1 MTRRIGSRYTVTR
14 VIGRGTCGTVWAG
27 RGPDGA
33 VAIKLLHDD
42 LTADQTLI
50 ARFVQER
57 TVLTSLRHPRIVG
70 VRDLVVDGNDLALVM
85 DLISGSD
92 LRERLERR
100 GPLAPAEAV
109 SVCRDIADA
118 LAAAHARGVV
128 HRDVKPENVL
138 LDESGV
144 ARLTDFGIAR
154 LVDGPRRTRA
164 TRIVGTPD
172 YLAPEV
178 IEGCPPTP
186 AVDVYALA
194 TVLFELLTGWS
205 PFGGGHPG
213 AVLRRHV
220 TEPAPRVPGMPKGP
234 GDLLERCLAK
244 SPAVRLSAAE
254 FSAQLAACLPALAG
268 LPPLRIASPR
278 GDRPF
283 TDPDVMT
290 HAGAVPLVASAAD
303 ALGDDARVT
312 HVNLIRAIREPLG
325 PDRPAAESEP
335 LDLGPA
341 EPADPLPSAAPPGP
355 DEAAVPGQRPG
366 VRRLLAFFGIGSALV
381 GALGYTLSQDGGAAP
396 AGSDATQRG
405 ATQTTAGAAAAVN
418 GSLEAIPVSGEFGFG
433 ALASLPAPAAHVVGA
448 VQPAYAGDTL
458 YAASTG
464 SDGLLRIATV
474 PGGGSSGASA
484 SGGSSGGASSAAG
497 TWSVVPG
504 LSSSVQ
510 PALVGRRDGTL
521 ELYATS
527 PGGLVERNVLTPGV
541 GWQGWSSLG
550 TEHVAGPPAATAYAD
565 GTVVIASSTD
575 QTLLEVVL
583 NSDGGSADWQRL
595 PQAGAILP
603 QVALTS
609 HGTALAAYVVRASD
623 GATLRVYNAGAGWQ
637 DAWPTGA
644 AGQPATA
651 YAADGHPDLFVLS
664 ASAGVQVFQFSGR
677 DLHGTM
683 TWLPAGVPAAG
694 PPGVAEIPG
703 GGVVL
708 AVAAA
713 DGSVGVYRT
722 AR

>member
-33 VAIKLLHDD
+33 VAVKLLHDD

-100 GPLAPAEAV
+100 GPLPPAEAV

-138 LDESGV
+138 LDEAGV

-254 FSAQLAACLPALAG
+254 FSAQLAACAPALAG

-290 HAGAVPLVASAAD
+290 HAGAVPLVASAVD
-303 ALGDDARVT
+303 ALAEDARVT
-312 HVNLIRAIREPLG
+312 HVNMIRAIREPLG
-325 PDRPAAESEP
+325 PDRPPAAEPEP

-341 EPADPLPSAAPPGP
+341 EPLPAAPPGP
-355 DEAAVPGQRPG
+355 DAPVLPGQRPG
-366 VRRLLAFFGIGSALV
+366 MRRLLAFFGIGTALV
-381 GALGYTLSQDGGAAP
+381 GALGYTLSQDGASTP
-396 AGSDATQRG
+396 AGSEAAARG
-405 ATQTTAGAAAAVN
+405 AAQSTTAAAAAQN
-418 GSLEAIPVSGEFGFG
+418 GALEAIPVSGEFGFA
-433 ALASLPAPAAHVVGA
+433 ALATLPAPAAHVAGA
-448 VQPAYAGDTL
+448 VQLGYAGDTL

-464 SDGLLRIATV
+464 SDGLLRIAAV
-474 PGGGSSGASA
+474 PGGSATTGASA
-484 SGGSSGGASSAAG
+484 GAGAG
-497 TWSVVPG
+497 WSVVPG
-504 LSSSVQ
+504 LTSSVQ

-527 PGGLVERNVLTPGV
+527 PAGLVERNVLTPGV
-541 GWQGWSSLG
+541 GWEGWSALG
-550 TEHVAGPPAATAYAD
+550 TDHVAGPPAATAYAG
-565 GTVVIASSTD
+565 GTVLIASSTD
-575 QTLLEVVL
+575 QTLLEAAIGPE
-583 NSDGGSADWQRL
+583 GGFSGWQRL
-595 PQAGAILP
+595 PQAGPILP

-609 HGTALAAYVVRASD
+609 RGAALAAYVVRAAD
-623 GATLRVYNAGAGWQ
+623 GATLRVYDDGSGWQ
-637 DAWPTGA
+637 YAWPTGA
-644 AGQPATA
+644 AGQPATT
-651 YAADGHPDLFVLS
+651 YATDGHPDLFVLS
-664 ASAGVQVFQFSGR
+664 ASAGVQVFEFSGA

-683 TWLPAGVPAAG
+683 SWVSAGVDTVN
-694 PPGVAEIPG
+694 PPGVTAMPG

-708 AVAAA
+708 SAVSTNGAV
-713 DGSVGVYRT
+713 DVYTTR
-722 AR
+722 R

>member
-234 GDLLERCLAK
+234 ADLLERCLAK

-290 HAGAVPLVASAAD
+290 HAGAVPLVAAAAD

-325 PDRPAAESEP
+325 PDRPVAEPEP

-341 EPADPLPSAAPPGP
+341 EPAEPLPSAAPPGP
-355 DEAAVPGQRPG
+355 DGPGEAALPGQRPG

-381 GALGYTLSQDGGAAP
+381 GALGYTLSQDGGAGP
-396 AGSDATQRG
+396 AGSDAAQRG
-405 ATQTTAGAAAAVN
+405 ATQTATGAAAAVN
-418 GSLEAIPVSGEFGFG
+418 GSLEAIPVSGEFGF
-433 ALASLPAPAAHVVGA
+433 ATLAALPAPAAHAVGA
-448 VQPAYAGDTL
+448 VQLAYAGSTL

-464 SDGLLRIATV
+464 SDGLLRIAAV
-474 PGGGSSGASA
+474 P
-484 SGGSSGGASSAAG
+484 GGSSGGASGSPAG
-497 TWSVVPG
+497 IWSVVPG

-510 PALVGRRDGTL
+510 PALVGRHDGTL

-527 PGGLVERNVLTPGV
+527 PGGLVARNVLTPGV
-541 GWQGWSSLG
+541 GWEGWSSLG
-550 TEHVAGPPAATAYAD
+550 TEHVAGPPAAAAYAAD
-565 GTVVIASSTD
+565 TVVIASSTD
-575 QTLLEVVL
+575 QTLLEAVL
-583 NSDGGSADWQRL
+583 NADGGSAGWQRL
-595 PQAGAILP
+595 PQAGPILP
-603 QVALTS
+603 QLALTS

-623 GATLRVYNAGAGWQ
+623 GATLRVSNDGGGWQ
-637 DAWPTGA
+637 AAWPTGA

-651 YAADGHPDLFVLS
+651 YAADGRPDLFVLS
-664 ASAGVQVFQFSGR
+664 ASAGVQVFQPSGR